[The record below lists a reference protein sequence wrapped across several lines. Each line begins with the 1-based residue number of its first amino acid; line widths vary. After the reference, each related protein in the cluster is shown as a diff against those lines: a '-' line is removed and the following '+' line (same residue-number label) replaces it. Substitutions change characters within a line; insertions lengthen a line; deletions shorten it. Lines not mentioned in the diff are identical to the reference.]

1 MSKLTIAD
9 AALQLGVSKEAIH
22 NRIRRG
28 SLKSII
34 ENGVKF
40 VILGEEK
47 SNTSTHAPSSD
58 RYTQYIESEN
68 IRLRDRVE
76 VLETETTR
84 LRDQREEMLIAQ
96 RVNVEEIYKERDAQL
111 RNILNVVATRF
122 LSHVNPDTVVR
133 EGMGQ
138 ESVEQ
143 EEPTIIYDHDA
154 INAHIIPDATLN
166 DDWVSLK
173 SFLKLKRYPE
183 VIKKNLKR
191 RFKAAALEGDERF
204 IEKNE
209 KLYLNPSMY
218 DYSDL
223 LVGAPLA

>member
-1 MSKLTIAD
+1 MSKLTITD

-28 SLKSII
+28 SLKSVI

-40 VILGEEK
+40 VILGSEK
-47 SNTSTHAPSSD
+47 PNTSNNTVSD
-58 RYTQYIESEN
+58 TRYVQHIESEN
-68 IRLRDRVE
+68 TRLRDRVDL
-76 VLETETTR
+76 LENETTR

-96 RVNVEEIYKERDAQL
+96 RVSVEEIYKERDAQL

-122 LSHVNPDTVVR
+122 LSHVNPDAVVR

-138 ESVEQ
+138 EGIEQ
-143 EEPTIIYDHDA
+143 EAPSVIYDHDA
-154 INAHIIPDATLN
+154 INAHIIPDVNLN
-166 DDWVSLK
+166 DEWVSVK
-173 SFLKLKRYPE
+173 SFLKLKRYPD
-183 VIKKNLKR
+183 VLKKNLKR

-204 IEKNE
+204 VEKSD
-209 KLYLNPSMY
+209 KVYLNPSMY

-223 LVGAPLA
+223 LEGAPLA

>member
-28 SLKSII
+28 SLKSVI

-40 VILGEEK
+40 VILG
-47 SNTSTHAPSSD
+47 SSQPNTSTNAVSD
-58 RYTQYIESEN
+58 SRYVQHIESEN
-68 IRLRDRVE
+68 SRLRDRVD
-76 VLETETTR
+76 VLENETTR

-96 RVNVEEIYKERDAQL
+96 RVSVEEIYKERDAQL

-122 LSHVNPDTVVR
+122 LSHVNPDAVVR

-138 ESVEQ
+138 ESVEH
-143 EEPTIIYDHDA
+143 EDPTPTYDYDA
-154 INAHIIPDATLN
+154 INAHIISDADLS
-166 DDWVSLK
+166 DDWVLLK
-173 SFLKLKRYPE
+173 SFLKLKRYPD

-191 RFKAAALEGDERF
+191 RCKAAALEGDERF
-204 IEKNE
+204 VEKNN
-209 KLYLNPSMY
+209 KLYMNPSMY

-223 LVGAPLA
+223 LAGAPLA

>member
-28 SLKSII
+28 SLKSVV

-40 VILGEEK
+40 VIMGDEK
-47 SNTSTHAPSSD
+47 SSVPPQAPVSD

-96 RVNVEEIYKERDAQL
+96 RVSVEEIYKERDAQL
-111 RNILNVVATRF
+111 RNILNIVATRF
-122 LSHVNPDTVVR
+122 LPNVNPDMVMR
-133 EGMGQ
+133 EGMEQ
-138 ESVEQ
+138 ESVQ
-143 EEPTIIYDHDA
+143 QQEPTIIYDHDA
-154 INAHIIPDATLN
+154 INAHIIPDVTLN

-204 IEKNE
+204 IEKSE

>member
-28 SLKSII
+28 SLKSVI

-47 SNTSTHAPSSD
+47 SNASIHAPSSD

-143 EEPTIIYDHDA
+143 EEPSVIYDHDA
-154 INAHIIPDATLN
+154 INAHIIPNAVL
-166 DDWVSLK
+166 DDEWVLLK